1 MRENKFQA
9 NFKQELM
16 DRFPGCM
23 VTKLDSSN
31 IQGIPD
37 LLFLYEDKWATFEV
51 KRCANAKRQP
61 NQEYYVDKMN
71 GMSFSRFVCPEN
83 KEEVL
88 DELQR
93 TLEPGRSTR
102 VSRRK

>member
-1 MRENKFQA
+1 MRESKFQA
-9 NFKQELM
+9 NFKQELLE
-16 DRFPGCM
+16 RFPGSI

-31 IQGIPD
+31 FQGIPD
-37 LLFLYEDKWATFEV
+37 LLFLYQDKWATFEM
-51 KRCANAKRQP
+51 KRSANAKRQP

-88 DELQR
+88 DELQQAFK
-93 TLEPGRSTR
+93 PGRATR